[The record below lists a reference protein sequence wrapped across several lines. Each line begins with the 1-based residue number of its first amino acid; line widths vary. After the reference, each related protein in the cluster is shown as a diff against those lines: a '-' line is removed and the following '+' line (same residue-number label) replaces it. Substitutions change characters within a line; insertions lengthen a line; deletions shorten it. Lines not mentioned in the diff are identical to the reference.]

1 VTIKKEANGADNGV
15 IDAMNEFLDIM
26 PEVAAA
32 IAERRAVVA
41 LESTIIAH
49 GMPYPRNL
57 EMART
62 VEGIV
67 RAGGAVP
74 ATVAVIGGRPRVGL
88 GATELE
94 LLAKN
99 EGVAKAS
106 TRDLPYLLATR
117 AHGATT
123 VAATM
128 RIAALADI
136 RVFATGGIGG
146 VHRGAGESFDISAD
160 LTELATTNVAVVSAG
175 VKSILDIG
183 ATLERLETLSV
194 PVVVYRADEFPAFYS
209 RSSAHKAPLRLD
221 TAEDIARMMQAKWAL
236 GIAGGIS
243 IANPIPA
250 ADEIPAATIERAIEE
265 AAREMAA
272 RGIAGKEA
280 TPFLLAKVNAI
291 TGGDSLRANIALVEN
306 NARLAAEI
314 AVAYARLTAYPP
326 EK

>member
-1 VTIKKEANGADNGV
+1 
-15 IDAMNEFLDIM
+15 MNSFLDIA

-32 IAERRAVVA
+32 IAGGQAVVA

-49 GMPYPRNL
+49 GMPYPQNL
-57 EMART
+57 AMAQR
-62 VEGIV
+62 VEEIV

-74 ATVAVIGGRPRVGL
+74 ATIAIIGGRLKAGL

-94 LLAKN
+94 LLARG
-99 EGVAKAS
+99 EAMAKAS
-106 TRDLPYLLATR
+106 TRDIPYLVAQQ

-128 RIAALADI
+128 RIAALAGI

-160 LTELATTNVAVVSAG
+160 LTELATTAVAVVSAG

-183 ATLERLETLSV
+183 ATLEQLETLSV

-209 RSSAHKAPLRLD
+209 RQSGHKAPLRLD
-221 TAEDIARMMQAKWAL
+221 SAEGIARMMQAKWSL
-236 GIAGGIS
+236 GMAGGLS
-243 IANPIPA
+243 IANPIPPG
-250 ADEIPAATIERAIEE
+250 DEIPAATIERAIAE
-265 AAREMAA
+265 ALREMAA
-272 RGIAGKEA
+272 RRIGGKEA
-280 TPFLLAKVNAI
+280 TPFMLAKVNEI
-291 TGGDSLRANIALVEN
+291 TGGVSLKANIALVEN

-314 AVAYARLTAYPP
+314 AVAYARLIAA
-326 EK
+326 

>member
-1 VTIKKEANGADNGV
+1 MKKERDNLG
-15 IDAMNEFLDIM
+15 IDTMNEFLDIA

-32 IAERRAVVA
+32 VAERRAVVA

-74 ATVAVIGGRPRVGL
+74 ATIAIIGGRLKVGL
-88 GATELE
+88 GADELG
-94 LLAKN
+94 LLARAD
-99 EGVAKAS
+99 GVAKAS
-106 TRDLPYLLATR
+106 TRDIPYLVAMR
-117 AHGATT
+117 SHGATT

-128 RIAALADI
+128 RIAALAGVP
-136 RVFATGGIGG
+136 VFATGGIGG
-146 VHRGAGESFDISAD
+146 VHHGAGDSFDVSAD
-160 LTELATTNVAVVSAG
+160 LTELATTAVAVVSAG

-183 ATLERLETLSV
+183 ATLEQLETLSV
-194 PVVVYRADEFPAFYS
+194 PVVVYGADEFPAFYS
-209 RSSAHKAPLRLD
+209 RTSGHRAPTRLD
-221 TAEDIARMMQAKWAL
+221 SAEDIARMMQVKWAL
-236 GIAGGIS
+236 GIGGGIS

-265 AAREMAA
+265 AVREMAA
-272 RGIAGKEA
+272 RRISGKEA
-280 TPFLLAKVNAI
+280 TPFMLAKVNEI
-291 TGGDSLRANIALVEN
+291 TGGDSLKANIALVEN

-314 AVAYARLTAYPP
+314 AVAFAQFIACRP
-326 EK
+326 ED